1 MGPVEDSTPSF
12 RDTWSLNALLLGM
25 GSIPPKG
32 VGVGRVKSKAPGR
45 AEPGHCI
52 RSQGMGAHRQPE
64 RDSMPLL
71 CVHVLNFFGPWKI
84 LRKLTVP
91 EES

>member
-1 MGPVEDSTPSF
+1 MGPVEDSTPSC

-25 GSIPPKG
+25 W
-32 VGVGRVKSKAPGR
+32 GVGRVKSKVPGR
-45 AEPGHCI
+45 AEPRHCL
-52 RSQGMGAHRQPE
+52 RPQGMGAHRQPE